1 MTLQEFFDAYPLVVI
16 IGAFIVGVVA
26 YLAVRIVLSSA
37 SCLVHLGC
45 AVLVIIAILLVVAM
59 LLSHTPL

>member
-1 MTLQEFFDAYPLVVI
+1 MTLQQFFDAYPLLVI
-16 IGAFIVGVVA
+16 VGAFIVGLVA

-45 AVLVIIAILLVVAM
+45 TVLIVAAILVLLAVL
-59 LLSHTPL
+59 LSRTT

>member
-1 MTLQEFFDAYPLVVI
+1 MSLQQFFDAYPLLVI
-16 IGAFIVGVVA
+16 AGAFIIGIVA

-45 AVLVIIAILLVVAM
+45 AVLVVIAILLLLAV
-59 LLSHTPL
+59 LLSRAT

>member
-1 MTLQEFFDAYPLVVI
+1 MTLQQFFDTYPLLVI
-16 IGAFIVGVVA
+16 VGAFIIGIVA

-45 AVLVIIAILLVVAM
+45 TVLIIIAILILLAV
-59 LLSHTPL
+59 LLSRASV

>member
-1 MTLQEFFDAYPLVVI
+1 VTLPQFFDAYPLLVVV
-16 IGAFIVGVVA
+16 GAFIIGVVA

-45 AVLVIIAILLVVAM
+45 AALVVIAILLLLAV
-59 LLSHTPL
+59 LLSRTTI

>member
-1 MTLQEFFDAYPLVVI
+1 MSLQQFFDAYTLLVI
-16 IGAFIVGVVA
+16 AGAFIIGIVA

-45 AVLVIIAILLVVAM
+45 AVLVVIVILLLLAV
-59 LLSHTPL
+59 LLSRPA